1 MPTTAPAPATGPSM
15 VRFAR
20 RSTRGVILG
29 FSLARAVTVAIST
42 VLMILGLV
50 SAGGTGFLVSGVVW
64 APLLASAFVTVQ
76 GRPAIEW
83 APVAGNYAGRKA
95 TGQTEFRAKPS
106 KPRPAGTLALPG
118 DAASLRFYDD
128 PVTGCCM
135 IHDPHRQTISAVL
148 SVEHPA
154 YVLLAP
160 DDQAQRVSA
169 WGRTLA
175 SLAQSGT
182 CAVVQVLEATVPD
195 PGTGVAGW
203 YDHYGTHDGGWADGE
218 YQALLEQ
225 STTGS
230 STHRTTITIALD
242 MRGAARAVK
251 DAGRGMK
258 GAAAVLSAD
267 MAGLEHGLRSSGLRV
282 GHWLSA
288 TELAAIVRSAYDPA
302 SNVLPGQPGAKMET
316 AGPVAISEHWD
327 RLRSDSAWAA
337 VLWVND
343 WPRID
348 VPPHFLHPL
357 VFSPG
362 VRKTI
367 SIVARPLGTTEAL
380 KAIRRAK
387 TEAISDSQQK
397 AKIGQIEDLT
407 DAQEY
412 HDLLDRERALISGH
426 ADVAFSGFISVTAAT
441 EDMLSA
447 AISQI
452 ERAASQAACET
463 RLLYGRQTQGFVV
476 AALPLARGVL

>member
-1 MPTTAPAPATGPSM
+1 MSPPSVGGPST

-29 FSLARAVTVAIST
+29 FSLSRALSVAAGI
-42 VLMILGLV
+42 VVMILGLV
-50 SAGGTGFLVSGVVW
+50 SGGGIGFLVSGVLW
-64 APLLASAFVTVQ
+64 APLLAAAFVTVH

-83 APVAGNYAGRKA
+83 APVAVQFAARSA
-95 TGQTEFRAKPS
+95 TGQREFRAKPS

-128 PVTGCCM
+128 PVTGACM
-135 IHDPHRQTISAVL
+135 IHDPYRQTISAVL
-148 SVEHPA
+148 GVEHPA

-160 DDQAQRVSA
+160 EEQAQRVSA

-182 CAVVQVLEATVPD
+182 CAAVQVLEATVPD
-195 PGTGVAGW
+195 PGTGVAGF
-203 YDHYGTHDGGWADGE
+203 YEAHGTHDGSWVDGE
-218 YQALLEQ
+218 YRALLAQ
-225 STTGS
+225 TTTAS

-242 MRGAARAVK
+242 MKRAAKAISH
-251 DAGRGMK
+251 AGRGMK
-258 GAAAVLSAD
+258 GAAAVLSTD
-267 MAGLEHGLRSSGLRV
+267 MVGLEHGLRSSGLRI

-302 SNVLPGQPGAKMET
+302 STVLPGQPGAKMKS

-327 RLRSDSAWAA
+327 RFRSDSSWSA
-337 VLWVND
+337 VLWVSD

-367 SIVARPLGTTEAL
+367 SFVARPLGTTEAL
-380 KAIRRAK
+380 KAIRREK
-387 TEAISDSQQK
+387 TEAISDSVQK
-397 AKIGQIEDLT
+397 AKIGQIEDLS

-412 HDLLDRERALISGH
+412 EDLLERERALISGH
-426 ADVAFSGFISVTAAT
+426 ADVAFSGFIALSAPS
-441 EDMLSA
+441 EDLLCA

-463 RLLYGRQTQGFVV
+463 RILYGAQTQGFVV
-476 AALPLARGVL
+476 AALPFARGVW

>member
-1 MPTTAPAPATGPSM
+1 MSATSATGPST
-15 VRFAR
+15 VRFGR
-20 RSTRGVILG
+20 RSTRGVLLG
-29 FSLARAVTVAIST
+29 FSLLRAVTIATGIV
-42 VLMILGLV
+42 VMILGLV
-50 SAGGTGFLVSGVVW
+50 SAGGIGFLVSGLLW

-83 APVAGNYAGRKA
+83 APVAGQYAGRKA
-95 TGQTEFRAKPS
+95 TGQSEFRGKPS

-148 SVEHPA
+148 AVEHPA

-160 DDQAQRVSA
+160 DEQAQRISA

-182 CAVVQVLEATVPD
+182 CAAVQVLEATVPD

-203 YDHYGTHDGGWADGE
+203 YEEHGIRDGGWADGE
-218 YQALLEQ
+218 YRALLEQ
-225 STTGS
+225 STAGS

-242 MRGAARAVK
+242 MKRAAKAIK

-267 MAGLEHGLRSSGLRV
+267 MVALEHGLRTSGLRV

-288 TELAAIVRSAYDPA
+288 SELAAIVRVAYDPA
-302 SNVLPGQPGAKMET
+302 STVLAGQPGANMES

-327 RLRSDSAWAA
+327 RFRSDSGWSA
-337 VLWVND
+337 VLWVSD

-367 SIVARPLGTTEAL
+367 SIVAHPLGTNEAL
-380 KAIRRAK
+380 KAIRREK

-397 AKIGQIEDLT
+397 AKIGQIQDLS
-407 DAQEY
+407 DVQEY
-412 HDLLDRERALISGH
+412 DDLLDRERALISGH

>member
-1 MPTTAPAPATGPSM
+1 MSSTASTPGPST
-15 VRFAR
+15 VRFGR

-29 FSLARAVTVAIST
+29 FSLIRAATLAGAILVIIT
-42 VLMILGLV
+42 GLV
-50 SAGGTGFLVSGVVW
+50 TAGGLGFLVSGLLW
-64 APLLASAFVTVQ
+64 GPLLASVFVTIG

-83 APVAGNYAGRKA
+83 VPVAAHYTCRKA

-118 DAASLRFYDD
+118 DTASLRFYED
-128 PVTGCCM
+128 PVTGTCM
-135 IHDPHRQTISAVL
+135 IHDPHRQSISAVL
-148 SVEHPA
+148 GVEHPA
-154 YVLLAP
+154 YVLLSP

-175 SLAQSGT
+175 SLAQCGT
-182 CAVVQVLEATVPD
+182 CSAIQVLEATVPD

-203 YDHYGTHDGGWADGE
+203 YEAHGTHDGSWADDQ
-218 YQALLEQ
+218 YRALLEA
-225 STTGS
+225 STAGS

-242 MRGAARAVK
+242 MKRGAKAIK

-267 MAGLEHGLRSSGLRV
+267 MVALEHGLRSSGLRI

-288 TELAAIVRSAYDPA
+288 SELASIVRGAYDPA
-302 SNVLPGQPGAKMET
+302 SSVLPGRPGAKMAS
-316 AGPVAISEHWD
+316 AGPVAITEHWD
-327 RLRSDSAWAA
+327 RFRSDSGWSA
-337 VLWVND
+337 VLWVSD

-348 VPPHFLHPL
+348 VPAHFLHPL

-367 SIVARPLGTTEAL
+367 SIVAHPLGTSEAL
-380 KAIRRAK
+380 KAIRREK
-387 TEAISDSQQK
+387 TEAISDSYQK
-397 AKIGQIEDLT
+397 QKIGQVEDLS

-412 HDLLDRERALISGH
+412 DDLLVRERALISGH
-426 ADVAFSGFISVTAAT
+426 ADVSFSGFISVSATT
-441 EDMLSA
+441 EDLLVTA
-447 AISQI
+447 LSQI

-476 AALPLARGVL
+476 AALPLGRGVW

>member
-1 MPTTAPAPATGPSM
+1 MSTTSVTGPGT
-15 VRFAR
+15 VRFGR

-29 FSLARAVTVAIST
+29 FSLPRALTLAVGIV
-42 VLMILGLV
+42 VVILGLV
-50 SAGGTGFLVSGVVW
+50 SAGGIGFLVSGVVW
-64 APLLASAFVTVQ
+64 VPLVASVFVNVQ

-83 APVAGNYAGRKA
+83 APVALQYAARKS
-95 TGQTEFRAKPS
+95 TGQIEYRAKVS

-128 PVTGCCM
+128 PVTGACM
-135 IHDPHRQTISAVL
+135 IHDPYRQTISAVL
-148 SVEHPA
+148 TVEHPA

-160 DDQAQRVSA
+160 HEQAQRIAS

-175 SLAQSGT
+175 SLAQCGT
-182 CAVVQVLEATVPD
+182 CAAIQVLEATVPD

-203 YDHYGTHDGGWADGE
+203 YVHHGTHDASWADAE

-225 STTGS
+225 STAGS

-242 MRGAARAVK
+242 MRRAGRAITH
-251 DAGRGMK
+251 AGRGMK
-258 GAAAVLSAD
+258 GAAAVLSTD
-267 MAGLEHGLRSSGLRV
+267 MVALEHGLRSAGLRV

-288 TELAAIVRSAYDPA
+288 TELAAIVRCAYDPA
-302 SNVLPGQPGAKMET
+302 SAVLAGQPGAKMET

-327 RLRSDSAWAA
+327 RLRCDSGWSA
-337 VLWVND
+337 VLWVSD

-362 VRKTI
+362 IRKTI
-367 SIVARPLGTTEAL
+367 SIVARPLGTSEAL
-380 KAIRRAK
+380 RAIRREK
-387 TEAISDSQQK
+387 TEAISDSHQK
-397 AKIGQIEDLT
+397 QKIGQIEDLS
-407 DAQEY
+407 DAREY
-412 HDLLDRERALISGH
+412 DDLLDREQALISGH

-441 EDMLSA
+441 EDALSA
-447 AISQI
+447 AVSQI

-463 RLLYGRQTQGFVV
+463 RILYGRQSQGFVV
-476 AALPLARGVL
+476 AALPLARGVW

>member
-1 MPTTAPAPATGPSM
+1 MPTTVPTTGPSM

-29 FSLARAVTVAIST
+29 FSLARAVTVAVGI
-42 VLMILGLV
+42 VVMILGLV
-50 SAGGTGFLVSGVVW
+50 SAGGTGFVVSGLAW
-64 APLLASAFVTVQ
+64 APLLASAFVNVG

-83 APVAGNYAGRKA
+83 APVAGQYGARKA
-95 TGQTEFRAKPS
+95 TGQNEFRGKPS

-118 DAASLRFYDD
+118 DAASLRFHDH
-128 PVTGCCM
+128 PLTGCCM

-148 SVEHPA
+148 AVEHPA

-160 DDQAQRVSA
+160 DEQAQRVSA

-182 CAVVQVLEATVPD
+182 CAGVQVLEATVAD

-203 YDHYGTHDGGWADGE
+203 YEAHGTHDGGWADGE
-218 YQALLEQ
+218 YRALLEQ
-225 STTGS
+225 STAGS

-242 MRGAARAVK
+242 MKRAAKAIK

-267 MAGLEHGLRSSGLRV
+267 MVALEHGLRTSGLRV

-288 TELAAIVRSAYDPA
+288 TDLAAIVRSAYDPA
-302 SNVLPGQPGAKMET
+302 STVLAGQPGAKMDS

-327 RLRSDSAWAA
+327 RFRSDSGWSA
-337 VLWVND
+337 VLWVSD

-367 SIVARPLGTTEAL
+367 SIVARPLPTNDAL
-380 KAIRRAK
+380 KAIRREK

-397 AKIGQIEDLT
+397 AKIGQIQDLS
-407 DAQEY
+407 DVQEY
-412 HDLLDRERALISGH
+412 DDLLDRERALISGH
-426 ADVAFSGFISVTAAT
+426 ADVAFSGFISVTATT

-447 AISQI
+447 AVSQI

-463 RLLYGRQTQGFVV
+463 RILYGRQTQGFVA
-476 AALPLARGVL
+476 AALPFARGVL

>member
-1 MPTTAPAPATGPSM
+1 MSTPASTPGPSM

-29 FSLARAVTVAIST
+29 FSLARAVTLAIAVVAM
-42 VLMILGLV
+42 VLGLV
-50 SAGGTGFLVSGVVW
+50 VAGGMGFLASGLLW
-64 APLLASAFVTVQ
+64 APLLASAFVTVE

-83 APVAGNYAGRKA
+83 GPTAGQYAFRKA
-95 TGQTEFRAKPS
+95 TGQAEFRAKPS

-128 PVTGCCM
+128 PVTGCVM

-148 SVEHPA
+148 LVEHPA

-160 DDQAQRVSA
+160 DEQAQRVTA

-182 CAVVQVLEATVPD
+182 CAAIQVLEATVPD

-203 YDHYGTHDGGWADGE
+203 YDLHGTHDGGWAERE
-218 YQALLEQ
+218 YRALLDQ
-225 STTGS
+225 STAGS

-242 MRGAARAVK
+242 MKRGAKAIS

-258 GAAAVLSAD
+258 GAAAILSAD
-267 MAGLEHGLRSSGLRV
+267 MVALEHGLRTSGLRV
-282 GHWLSA
+282 EHWLSA
-288 TELAAIVRSAYDPA
+288 SELAAIVRSAYDPA
-302 SNVLPGQPGAKMET
+302 SNILPHQPGATMTT

-327 RLRSDSAWAA
+327 RFRSDSGWSA
-337 VLWVND
+337 VLWVSD

-348 VPPHFLHPL
+348 VPPHFLHAL

-362 VRKTI
+362 VRKSI
-367 SIVARPLGTTEAL
+367 SIVAHPLGTTEAL
-380 KAIRRAK
+380 KAIRREK
-387 TEAISDSQQK
+387 TEAISDSAQK
-397 AKIGQIEDLT
+397 AKIGQIQDLS
-407 DAQEY
+407 DIQEY
-412 HDLLDRERALISGH
+412 DDLLDRERALISGH
-426 ADVAFSGFISVTAAT
+426 ADVAFSGFIAISAPT
-441 EDMLSA
+441 EDALSA
-447 AISQI
+447 AVSQI

-463 RLLYGRQTQGFVV
+463 RILYGRQTQGFVV

>member
-1 MPTTAPAPATGPSM
+1 MSPTSAGGPST

-29 FSLARAVTVAIST
+29 FSLARALSVAAGI
-42 VLMILGLV
+42 VVMILGLV
-50 SAGGTGFLVSGVVW
+50 FAGGMGFLVSGVLW
-64 APLLASAFVTVQ
+64 APLVASAFVTVQ

-83 APVAGNYAGRKA
+83 APVAGQYAARNA

-118 DAASLRFYDD
+118 DGASLRFYDD
-128 PVTGCCM
+128 PVTGTCM
-135 IHDPHRQTISAVL
+135 IHDPYRQTISAVL
-148 SVEHPA
+148 LVEHPA

-160 DDQAQRVSA
+160 EEQAQRVSA

-182 CAVVQVLEATVPD
+182 CAAVQVLEATVPD

-203 YDHYGTHDGGWADGE
+203 YQAHGTHDGSWADDE
-218 YQALLEQ
+218 YRALLAQ
-225 STTGS
+225 TTTGS

-242 MRGAARAVK
+242 MKRAAKAISH
-251 DAGRGMK
+251 AGRGMK

-267 MAGLEHGLRSSGLRV
+267 MVGLEHGLRSSGLRI

-302 SNVLPGQPGAKMET
+302 STVLPGQPGAKMKS

-327 RLRSDSAWAA
+327 RFRSDSSWSA
-337 VLWVND
+337 VLWVSD

-380 KAIRRAK
+380 KAIRREK
-387 TEAISDSQQK
+387 TEAISDSVQK
-397 AKIGQIEDLT
+397 AKIGQIEDLS
-407 DAQEY
+407 DVKEY
-412 HDLLDRERALISGH
+412 EDLLERERALISGH

>member
-1 MPTTAPAPATGPSM
+1 MSPPSAGGPST

-29 FSLARAVTVAIST
+29 FSLARALSVAAGI
-42 VLMILGLV
+42 VVMILGLV
-50 SAGGTGFLVSGVVW
+50 FAGGMGFLVSGVLW

-83 APVAGNYAGRKA
+83 APVAGQYAARNA
-95 TGQTEFRAKPS
+95 TGQTEFRAKAS

-118 DAASLRFYDD
+118 DGASLRFYDD
-128 PVTGCCM
+128 PVTGTCM
-135 IHDPHRQTISAVL
+135 IHDPYRQTISAVL
-148 SVEHPA
+148 LVEHPA

-160 DDQAQRVSA
+160 EEQAQRVSA

-182 CAVVQVLEATVPD
+182 CAAVQVLEATVPD

-203 YDHYGTHDGGWADGE
+203 YQAHGTHDGSWADDE
-218 YQALLEQ
+218 YRALLAQ
-225 STTGS
+225 TTTGS

-242 MRGAARAVK
+242 MKRAAKAISH
-251 DAGRGMK
+251 AGRGMK
-258 GAAAVLSAD
+258 GAAAVLSTD
-267 MAGLEHGLRSSGLRV
+267 MVGLEHGLRSSGLRI

-302 SNVLPGQPGAKMET
+302 STVLPGQPGAKMKS

-327 RLRSDSAWAA
+327 RFRSDSSWSA
-337 VLWVND
+337 VLWVSD

-380 KAIRRAK
+380 KAIRREK

-397 AKIGQIEDLT
+397 AKIGQIQDLS

-412 HDLLDRERALISGH
+412 DDLLDRERALISGH
-426 ADVAFSGFISVTAAT
+426 ADVAFSGFIAVSAPT

-447 AISQI
+447 AVSQI

-463 RLLYGRQTQGFVV
+463 RILYGRQTQGFVV

>member
-1 MPTTAPAPATGPSM
+1 
-15 VRFAR
+15 
-20 RSTRGVILG
+20 
-29 FSLARAVTVAIST
+29 
-42 VLMILGLV
+42 
-50 SAGGTGFLVSGVVW
+50 
-64 APLLASAFVTVQ
+64 
-76 GRPAIEW
+76 
-83 APVAGNYAGRKA
+83 
-95 TGQTEFRAKPS
+95 
-106 KPRPAGTLALPG
+106 
-118 DAASLRFYDD
+118 
-128 PVTGCCM
+128 
-135 IHDPHRQTISAVL
+135 
-148 SVEHPA
+148 
-154 YVLLAP
+154 
-160 DDQAQRVSA
+160 
-169 WGRTLA
+169 
-175 SLAQSGT
+175 
-182 CAVVQVLEATVPD
+182 
-195 PGTGVAGW
+195 
-203 YDHYGTHDGGWADGE
+203 
-218 YQALLEQ
+218 
-225 STTGS
+225 
-230 STHRTTITIALD
+230 
-242 MRGAARAVK
+242 
-251 DAGRGMK
+251 
-258 GAAAVLSAD
+258 
-267 MAGLEHGLRSSGLRV
+267 
-282 GHWLSA
+282 
-288 TELAAIVRSAYDPA
+288 
-302 SNVLPGQPGAKMET
+302 MET

>member
-1 MPTTAPAPATGPSM
+1 MSPPSAGGPST

-29 FSLARAVTVAIST
+29 FSLARALSVAAGI
-42 VLMILGLV
+42 VVMILGLV
-50 SAGGTGFLVSGVVW
+50 FAGGMGFLVSGVLW
-64 APLLASAFVTVQ
+64 APLVASAFVTVQ

-83 APVAGNYAGRKA
+83 APVAGQYAARNA
-95 TGQTEFRAKPS
+95 TGQSEFRAKAS

-118 DAASLRFYDD
+118 DGASLRFYDD
-128 PVTGCCM
+128 PVTGTCM
-135 IHDPHRQTISAVL
+135 IHDPYRQTISAVL
-148 SVEHPA
+148 LVEHPA

-160 DDQAQRVSA
+160 EEQAQRVSA

-182 CAVVQVLEATVPD
+182 CAAVQVLEATVPD

-203 YDHYGTHDGGWADGE
+203 YQAHGTHDGSWADDE
-218 YQALLEQ
+218 YRALLAQ
-225 STTGS
+225 TTTGS

-242 MRGAARAVK
+242 MKRAAKAISH
-251 DAGRGMK
+251 AGRGMK
-258 GAAAVLSAD
+258 GAVAVLSTD
-267 MAGLEHGLRSSGLRV
+267 MVGLEHGLRSSGLRI

-302 SNVLPGQPGAKMET
+302 STVLPGQPGAKMKS

-327 RLRSDSAWAA
+327 RFRSDSSWSA
-337 VLWVND
+337 VLWVSD

-380 KAIRRAK
+380 KAIRREK
-387 TEAISDSQQK
+387 TEAISDSVQK
-397 AKIGQIEDLT
+397 AKIGQIEDLS
-407 DAQEY
+407 DVKEY
-412 HDLLDRERALISGH
+412 EDLLERERALISGH
-426 ADVAFSGFISVTAAT
+426 ADVAFSGFIALSAPS
-441 EDMLSA
+441 EDLLSA

-452 ERAASQAACET
+452 ERAAAQAACET
-463 RLLYGRQTQGFVV
+463 RILYGAQSQGFVV
-476 AALPLARGVL
+476 AALPFARGVW

>member
-1 MPTTAPAPATGPSM
+1 MPTTAPATGPSM
-15 VRFAR
+15 VRFGR
-20 RSTRGVILG
+20 HSTRGVILG

-50 SAGGTGFLVSGVVW
+50 SAGGTGFLVSGLLW
-64 APLLASAFVTVQ
+64 APLLASAFVTVR

-83 APVAGNYAGRKA
+83 APVAGQYAGRKA
-95 TGQTEFRAKPS
+95 TGQSEFRAKPS

-128 PVTGCCM
+128 PVTGACM
-135 IHDPHRQTISAVL
+135 IHDPHRQTISGVL
-148 SVEHPA
+148 AVEHPA

-160 DDQAQRVSA
+160 EEQAQRVSA

-203 YDHYGTHDGGWADGE
+203 YEAHGIHDGGWADGE
-218 YQALLEQ
+218 YRALLEQ
-225 STTGS
+225 STSGS

-242 MRGAARAVK
+242 MKRAAKAVK
-251 DAGRGMK
+251 EAGRGMK
-258 GAAAVLSAD
+258 GAAALLAAD
-267 MAGLEHGLRSSGLRV
+267 MVALEHGLRTSGLRV

-327 RLRSDSAWAA
+327 RFRSDSDWST
-337 VLWVND
+337 VLWVSD

-357 VFSPG
+357 VFAPG
-362 VRKTI
+362 IRKTI

-380 KAIRRAK
+380 KAIRREK
-387 TEAISDSQQK
+387 TEAISDSHQK
-397 AKIGQIEDLT
+397 AKIGQIQDLS

-412 HDLLDRERALISGH
+412 DDLLDRERALISGH

-441 EDMLSA
+441 EDMLCA
-447 AISQI
+447 AVSQI

-463 RLLYGRQTQGFVV
+463 RILYGRQTQGFVV

>member
-1 MPTTAPAPATGPSM
+1 MSTPSPTGPST
-15 VRFAR
+15 VRFGR

-29 FSLARAVTVAIST
+29 FSLERAVTIAVGI
-42 VLMILGLV
+42 VVMILGLI
-50 SAGGTGFLVSGVVW
+50 SAGGAGLLVSALVW

-83 APVAGNYAGRKA
+83 VPVASEFAARKA

-106 KPRPAGTLALPG
+106 TPRPAGTLALPG

-128 PVTGCCM
+128 PETGACM

-148 SVEHPA
+148 TVEHPA
-154 YVLLAP
+154 YVLLSP
-160 DDQAQRVSA
+160 DEQAQRVSA

-182 CAVVQVLEATVPD
+182 CAAIQVLEATVPD

-203 YDHYGTHDGGWADGE
+203 YEAHGTHDGSWADRE
-218 YQALLEQ
+218 YRALLEV
-225 STTGS
+225 STAGS

-242 MRGAARAVK
+242 MKRAAKAIK

-267 MAGLEHGLRSSGLRV
+267 MVALEHGLRTAGLRV
-282 GHWLSA
+282 GHWLSP
-288 TELAAIVRSAYDPA
+288 TELAAIVRAAYDPA
-302 SNVLPGQPGAKMET
+302 STVLPGGPGAKMRS
-316 AGPVAISEHWD
+316 AGPVAITEHWD
-327 RLRSDSAWAA
+327 RFRSDSGWSA
-337 VLWVND
+337 VLWVSD

-348 VPPHFLHPL
+348 VPAHFLHPL

-367 SIVARPLGTTEAL
+367 SIVAHPLGTSEAL
-380 KAIRRAK
+380 KAIRREK
-387 TEAISDSQQK
+387 TEAISDSYQK
-397 AKIGQIEDLT
+397 AKIGQIEDLS

-412 HDLLDRERALISGH
+412 DDLLVRERALISGH
-426 ADVAFSGFISVTAAT
+426 ADVAFSGFVSVSAAT
-441 EDMLSA
+441 EDLLA
-447 AISQI
+447 AAVSQI

-476 AALPLARGVL
+476 AALPLGRGVW

>member
-1 MPTTAPAPATGPSM
+1 M

-20 RSTRGVILG
+20 MSTRGVILG
-29 FSLARAVTVAIST
+29 FSLARAVTVA
-42 VLMILGLV
+42 VAAVVMIVGLIV
-50 SAGGTGFLVSGVVW
+50 AGGAGFLVSGLLW
-64 APLLASAFVTVQ
+64 APLFASVFVNVQ
-76 GRPAIEW
+76 GRPAVEW
-83 APVAGNYAGRKA
+83 AAVAGQYAARKA
-95 TGQTEFRAKPS
+95 TGQTEFRSKPS

-135 IHDPHRQTISAVL
+135 IHDPPRQTISAVL
-148 SVEHPA
+148 AVEHPA

-160 DDQAQRVSA
+160 DEQAQRVSA

-182 CAVVQVLEATVPD
+182 CAAVQVLEATVPD
-195 PGTGVAGW
+195 PGTGIAGW
-203 YDHYGTHDGGWADGE
+203 YDKHGIHDGAWADAE
-218 YQALLEQ
+218 YRALLDQ
-225 STTGS
+225 TTVGS
-230 STHRTTITIALD
+230 STHRTTVTVALD
-242 MRGAARAVK
+242 MKRAAKAIK
-251 DAGRGMK
+251 DAGRGTK

-267 MAGLEHGLRSSGLRV
+267 MVALEHGLRTSGLRV
-282 GHWLSA
+282 SHWLSGS
-288 TELAAIVRSAYDPA
+288 ELAAIVRAAYDPA
-302 SNVLPGQPGAKMET
+302 STVLAGQPGAGMDT
-316 AGPVAISEHWD
+316 AGPVAISERWD
-327 RLRSDSAWAA
+327 RFRSDSGWSV
-337 VLWVND
+337 VLWVSD

-367 SIVARPLGTTEAL
+367 SIVARPLPTNDAL

-397 AKIGQIEDLT
+397 AKIGQIQDLSDVQEYEDL
-407 DAQEY
+407 
-412 HDLLDRERALISGH
+412 LNRERALISGH

-441 EDMLSA
+441 EDTLSA
-447 AISQI
+447 AVSQI

-463 RLLYGRQTQGFVV
+463 RILYGRQTQGFIV
-476 AALPLARGVL
+476 AALPLAIGAW